1 MDICLW
7 NGVPEYRGGTV
18 ECGGSYAHDSIATE
32 SERKTIEV
40 KTEEREITF
49 IFGLLYLVLYLY
61 TYINIYY
68 FLYNFFK
75 DISYTIA
82 FRTSINFDI

>member
-1 MDICLW
+1 M
-7 NGVPEYRGGTV
+7 

-49 IFGLLYLVLYLY
+49 IFGLIYLVLYLY
-61 TYINIYY
+61 TYINIFF
-68 FLYNFFK
+68 FL
-75 DISYTIA
+75 
-82 FRTSINFDI
+82 

>member
-1 MDICLW
+1 M
-7 NGVPEYRGGTV
+7 